1 MVHTLGFGKNL
12 IKTIFPDDNFS
23 FSSPRCQRRVRE
35 VWDSKKELLRET
47 GKQVVQQL
55 AEATAAVAPSQELAE
70 SSVPAQAVSLCAMQ
84 VCSISPH
91 SGLHVLRVLKR
102 LLYFISNRACIH
114 VGFKR
119 CHQCKNDT

>member
-1 MVHTLGFGKNL
+1 M
-12 IKTIFPDDNFS
+12 KTISFLLIILYLLFS
-23 FSSPRCQRRVRE
+23 LVCQRRVRE

-84 VCSISPH
+84 VCSILPH
-91 SGLHVLRVLKR
+91 VGLHVLRVPKR
-102 LLYFISNRACIH
+102 VLFFIPNHPCIWFPRGAIEEG
-114 VGFKR
+114 VY
-119 CHQCKNDT
+119 QC